1 MVYNKLLARP
11 SEAETQNGSVFFF
24 LEQEQ
29 FENSHHSSVLAFMN
43 Q

>member
-11 SEAETQNGSVFFF
+11 SEAETQNGSDFF

-43 Q
+43 E